1 MTQQEWRK
9 FGEIQYIRGRLDEM
23 FKIDNFVDLDMS
35 GMRKIDARI
44 SKYLAKLESID
55 PLAYELYHIEKEN
68 IKHQIR
74 KVEKTNQYQLNFTED
89 DSAFNTLK

>member
-44 SKYLAKLESID
+44 SKYLTKLESID

-74 KVEKTNQYQLNFTED
+74 KVEKTNQYELTFNENDSTLN
-89 DSAFNTLK
+89 SSK

>member
-44 SKYLAKLESID
+44 SKYLSKLESID

>member
-44 SKYLAKLESID
+44 SKYLSKLESID

-89 DSAFNTLK
+89 DSTFTTS

>member
-1 MTQQEWRK
+1 MTKEQWRK

-44 SKYLAKLESID
+44 SKYLSKLESID

>member
-44 SKYLAKLESID
+44 SKYLTKLESID

-74 KVEKTNQYQLNFTED
+74 KVEKTNQYQLNFTENKD
-89 DSAFNTLK
+89 FF

>member
-23 FKIDNFVDLDMS
+23 IKIDNFVDLDMS

-44 SKYLAKLESID
+44 SKYLSKLESID

-89 DSAFNTLK
+89 DSTFRTS

>member
-44 SKYLAKLESID
+44 SKYLSKLESID

-89 DSAFNTLK
+89 DSTFRTS

>member
-44 SKYLAKLESID
+44 SKYLTKLESID

-89 DSAFNTLK
+89 DSTFNSLK

>member
-44 SKYLAKLESID
+44 SKYLSKLESID

-89 DSAFNTLK
+89 DSTFNSLK

>member
-44 SKYLAKLESID
+44 SKYLTKLESID

>member
-44 SKYLAKLESID
+44 SKYLSILESID

-89 DSAFNTLK
+89 DSTFNSLK